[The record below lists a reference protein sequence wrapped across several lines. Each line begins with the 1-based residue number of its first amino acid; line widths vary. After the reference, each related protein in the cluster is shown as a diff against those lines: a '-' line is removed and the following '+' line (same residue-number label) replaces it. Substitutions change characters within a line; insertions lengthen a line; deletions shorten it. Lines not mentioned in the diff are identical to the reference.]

1 MFQSLDKVVLGR
13 IVKNELI
20 WSALTMWQCRVV
32 EWQLNKSY
40 RWYHSILI
48 STWHTWT
55 ISMKHNMTCKKQPC
69 SAKTGRFW
77 SFLTF
82 FFHPRLARFGFRG
95 FLLLCTLLAFSVSAT
110 TIGLLLG
117 GKKSCLHRLDVG
129 ISLFVLSFFALSIVS
144 PGPWKTSL
152 C

>member
-20 WSALTMWQCRVV
+20 WSALAMWQCRVV

-55 ISMKHNMTCKKQPC
+55 ISMKHSMTCKKQPC

-82 FFHPRLARFGFRG
+82 FFTQDLPGSDFVGFCFFARYW
-95 FLLLCTLLAFSVSAT
+95 LSQSPQQPSACCSVA
-110 TIGLLLG
+110 
-117 GKKSCLHRLDVG
+117 KNPVCYRLDVG
-129 ISLFVLSFFALSIVS
+129 ISLFVLSFFCIEHCQSRAM
-144 PGPWKTSL
+144 KN
-152 C
+152 